1 MATWE
6 QIKTTDPDAAQDF
19 REVVDQVLRPA
30 SGQFAQ
36 LLSAMEA
43 VKLLYLDDT
52 SAFRRVLTAL
62 GDDDEIP
69 NSGSGLAGAEN
80 LTKALL
86 LAEIGPYAAIL
97 ADNGTDAAKLRRIK
111 FAGINAG

>member
-6 QIKTTDPDAAQDF
+6 QIVTTDAAAAQDF
-19 REVVDQVLRPA
+19 LEVVDQVLRPA

-36 LLSAMEA
+36 LLATLEQ
-43 VKLLYLDDT
+43 VKLLYDDT
-52 SAFRRVLTAL
+52 NSAFRKVLNELDANA
-62 GDDDEIP
+62 EIP
-69 NSGSGLAGAEN
+69 ATGTGLAGAES

-86 LAEIGPYAAIL
+86 LAEIAPFATIL
-97 ADNGTDAAKLRRIK
+97 TDNATDAAKLRRIK